1 MTLTER
7 IRSKILK
14 FLGLDRLSDNPNS
27 DRYTYLGD
35 PELIIKK
42 KVEENKIWYYGDSN
56 ELLNFYTAQ
65 QTYGNAENPIYNR
78 NKVQYFWG
86 KSSEEMQI
94 KRVHSGVP
102 NAMVTTIVN
111 LVGTGTINSEQYQD
125 DIDKIVKRTGLVN
138 LINQKQMPLTL
149 AIGWGAFKPIIDE
162 EVDSECPLLEWYDG
176 GDVDY
181 VKKHG
186 KIIGLIFKDYYKYK
200 NQDYVLT
207 ETRRIVDKASRIEYN
222 LYKLGKNNEVE
233 EVELSTIPE
242 LAKLENYE
250 IAGLNRVL
258 GVPSWYFY
266 DINNENG
273 GRSIFTGK
281 IDLFD
286 DLDQDL
292 SQASQ
297 TSRVSTP
304 VEYYPV
310 DLIERGR
317 NGEARLPKIYN
328 RQYVASNSYP
338 NGDGELNG
346 EIKTTQPQLNFNQYT
361 DKCKADLDYILSGI
375 LSPATF
381 GLNVAR
387 DDSALAQREKEKVSI
402 MTRNN
407 IIDRQQDIIR
417 ETIEQLLILKEYM
430 EKGSV
435 TITDYDVTVKFDEY
449 ATPSFESV
457 SQNLINLLTSGGIT
471 PEMYVDKLY
480 GDSLSE
486 EDRQREIDYITEK
499 QQQDEY
505 DTGEFE
511 ALNGGF
517 DDTGTTS
524 DTDTQPITQER
535 IPQLER

>member
-1 MTLTER
+1 MTLSEKIKNR
-7 IRSKILK
+7 ILK
-14 FLGLDRLSDNPNS
+14 FLGLDHLSDNPNS
-27 DRYTYLGD
+27 DRYTYLGE

-42 KVEENKIWYYGDSN
+42 KVEENKVWYYGDSN

-65 QTYGNAENPIYNR
+65 QTYGNMTNPIYNR
-78 NKVQYFWG
+78 NKAQYFWG
-86 KSSEEMQI
+86 KSSEEMHI

-102 NAMVTTIVN
+102 NAIVTTIVN
-111 LVGTGTINSEQYQD
+111 LVGTGTINSEKYKD

-149 AIGWGAFKPIIDE
+149 AIGWGAFKPIIDT

-176 GDVDY
+176 DDVDFI
-181 VKKHG
+181 KKHG

-207 ETRRIVDKASRIEYN
+207 ETRRIVDKSSRFEYN

-250 IAGLNRVL
+250 IAGLNRVM

-266 DINNENG
+266 DLNNENG

-317 NGEARLPKIYN
+317 NGEARLPQIYN
-328 RQYVASNSYP
+328 RQYVASNAYP

-361 DKCKADLDYILSGI
+361 DKCMADLDFILSGL

-381 GLNVAR
+381 GLNVAK

-407 IIDRQQDIIR
+407 IIDRQQDIIK

-435 TITDYDVTVKFDEY
+435 TITDYDITVKFDEY

-457 SQNLINLLTSGGIT
+457 SQNLIGLLTSGGIT

-486 EDRQREIDYITEK
+486 EDREREISYIKEK
-499 QQQDEY
+499 QEQDQY
-505 DTGEFE
+505 DSGEFE
-511 ALNGGF
+511 NLDGIGYDNR
-517 DDTGTTS
+517 TTS
-524 DTDTQPITQER
+524 DTDSQSNAQEKLFNIKR
-535 IPQLER
+535 

>member
-1 MTLTER
+1 MTLSEKIKNR
-7 IRSKILK
+7 ILK
-14 FLGLDRLSDNPNS
+14 FLGLEHLNDNPNS
-27 DRYTYLGD
+27 DRYTYLGE

-42 KVEENKIWYYGDSN
+42 KVEECKVWYYGDSN

-65 QTYGNAENPIYNR
+65 QTYGNMTNPIYNR
-78 NKVQYFWG
+78 NKAQYFWG
-86 KSSEEMQI
+86 KSSEEMNI

-102 NAMVTTIVN
+102 NAIVTTIVN
-111 LVGTGTINSEQYQD
+111 LVGSGNITSEKYRD
-125 DIDKIVKRTGLVN
+125 DIDKIIKRTN
-138 LINQKQMPLTL
+138 LINIINQKQMPMTL
-149 AIGWGAFKPIIDE
+149 AVGWGAFKPIIDTD
-162 EVDSECPLLEWYDG
+162 VDSECPLLEWYDG
-176 GDVDY
+176 DDVDFI
-181 VKKHG
+181 KKHG
-186 KIIGLIFKDYYKYK
+186 KVIGLIFRDYYKFK
-200 NQDYVLT
+200 NDDYVLT
-207 ETRRIVDKASRIEYN
+207 ETRRVVDRNSRIEYN
-222 LYKLGKNNEVE
+222 LYKLGKNNEVN
-233 EVELSTIPE
+233 EVELATIPE

-250 IAGLNRVL
+250 IPGLNRLL

-266 DINNENG
+266 DLNNENG

-304 VEYYPV
+304 VEYFPI
-310 DLIERGR
+310 DMIERGV

-328 RQYVASNSYP
+328 RQYVASNAYP

-361 DKCKADLDYILSGI
+361 EKCMGDLDFILSGL

-381 GLNVAR
+381 GLNVAK

-407 IIDRQQDIIR
+407 IIDRQQDIVK

-449 ATPSFESV
+449 ATPSFESI
-457 SQNLINLLTSGGIT
+457 SQNLANLLTNGAIS

-486 EDRQREIDYITEK
+486 EDKIHEIEYIKEK
-499 QQQDEY
+499 QSQDEF
-505 DTGEFE
+505 DNSGFE
-511 ALNGGF
+511 DMVGAN
-517 DDTGTTS
+517 DNRTTS
-524 DTDTQPITQER
+524 DFDTQPNAQEK
-535 IPQLER
+535 LFNTKG